1 MTKEF
6 ALLGLTEERGW
17 FPIAVSES
25 EDYIKEVYEFEHE
38 SLFTL
43 KNPTRR
49 YLALKIDSY
58 DKDLM
63 LKFEHARYM
72 MDQGHIVRMA
82 VNPEKYYRLSR
93 DHVTYVSR
101 DIITGSPDEWQNAV
115 FFTSHLIGDWV
126 ICNKEM
132 VQ

>member
-6 ALLGLTEERGW
+6 VLLGLTEERGW

-25 EDYIKEVYEFEHE
+25 EEHIKEVYEFEHE

-43 KNPTRR
+43 KNPTRK

-58 DKDLM
+58 DKDIILS
-63 LKFEHARYM
+63 FEHARYV

-82 VNPEKYYRLSR
+82 VNPEKYYRLGR

-126 ICNKEM
+126 ICNKE
-132 VQ
+132 VLQ